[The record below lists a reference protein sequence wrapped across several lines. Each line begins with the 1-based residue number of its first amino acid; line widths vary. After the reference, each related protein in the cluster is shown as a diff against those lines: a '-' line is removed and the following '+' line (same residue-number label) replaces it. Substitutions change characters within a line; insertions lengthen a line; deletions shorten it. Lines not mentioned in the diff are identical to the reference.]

1 MTKSAAEASQ
11 PQAAKGRAVW
21 RWVGLTLAVLL
32 AIIVP
37 FVLLE
42 AQITAWTTAAFE
54 AARGQ
59 PWLGGGIIVALLAG
73 DVILPV
79 PSSVVS
85 AFAGALLGWK
95 LAALVI
101 WSGMT
106 IGCAFGYWLGASAG
120 RGVAMRVVGA
130 GELDRA
136 RRLFDNIGPVAL
148 IITRAVPVLAEAGTL
163 AAGAAGMPFWLF
175 MLATAVA
182 NIGVALAYA
191 GLGAAAVSSGSFL
204 LAFIGLA
211 AVPALGWTL
220 WRLVARRRSNA
231 PSPPPGPGGWRG
243 SGA

>member
-1 MTKSAAEASQ
+1 MTDAQEERNSS
-11 PQAAKGRAVW
+11 PRRRAGL
-21 RWVGLTLAVLL
+21 RWILLTFAVLL

-42 AQITAWTTAAFE
+42 EQITAWTTAAFE

-59 PWLGGGIIVALLAG
+59 PWLGGGIILALLAG
-73 DVILPV
+73 DVVLPV

-106 IGCAFGYWLGASAG
+106 IGCALGYWLGASAG

-163 AAGAAGMPFWLF
+163 AAGAAGMPFWMF
-175 MLATAVA
+175 MLATTVA

-191 GLGAAAVSSGSFL
+191 GIGAAAVSSGSFL
-204 LAFIGLA
+204 IAFIGLA
-211 AVPALGWTL
+211 AVPALAWTV
-220 WRLVARRRSNA
+220 WRFVARRRSR
-231 PSPPPGPGGWRG
+231 PES
-243 SGA
+243 

>member
-1 MTKSAAEASQ
+1 MTMTDAQEERNSS
-11 PQAAKGRAVW
+11 PRRRAGL
-21 RWVGLTLAVLL
+21 RWILLTFAVLL

-42 AQITAWTTAAFE
+42 EQITAWTTAAFE

-59 PWLGGGIIVALLAG
+59 PWLGGGIILALLAG
-73 DVILPV
+73 DVVLPV

-106 IGCAFGYWLGASAG
+106 IGCALGYWLGASAG

-163 AAGAAGMPFWLF
+163 AAGAAGMPFWMF
-175 MLATAVA
+175 MLATTVA

-191 GLGAAAVSSGSFL
+191 GIGAAAVSSGSFL
-204 LAFIGLA
+204 IAFIGLA
-211 AVPALGWTL
+211 AVPALAWTV
-220 WRLVARRRSNA
+220 WRFVARRRSR
-231 PSPPPGPGGWRG
+231 PES
-243 SGA
+243 

>member
-1 MTKSAAEASQ
+1 MTDAHEEQKSPPRRRAA
-11 PQAAKGRAVW
+11 V
-21 RWVGLTLAVLL
+21 RWLLLSVAVLL

-42 AQITAWTTAAFE
+42 EQITAWTTSAFE

-59 PWLGGGIIVALLAG
+59 PWLGGGIILALLAG
-73 DVILPV
+73 DVVLPV

-106 IGCAFGYWLGASAG
+106 IGCALGYWLGASAG

-163 AAGAAGMPFWLF
+163 AAGAASMPFWLF
-175 MLATAVA
+175 MLATTVA

-191 GLGAAAVSSGSFL
+191 GIGAAAVSSGSFL
-204 LAFIGLA
+204 IAFIGLA
-211 AVPALGWTL
+211 TVPALGWMV
-220 WRLVARRRSNA
+220 WRLVARRRTSLKN
-231 PSPPPGPGGWRG
+231 
-243 SGA
+243 